1 MDLNPVESVQWGALS
16 IKRQGVPRRLVEGS
30 KGLFSTSM
38 TLCLLKKGHSFTS
51 SMARSKHCLHSQN
64 VWLHGVQGATV
75 EADLLSDSQLSS
87 VSEFNMA
94 ANVKHLLIVPGHYQC
109 GPMQRQRQSSCG
121 RSTGR
126 HKMQEQ
132 KKLKSS
138 KRIDTTGLINGRA
151 TISAASL
158 WHVPFRYHSAP
169 ILESHLHFLVLA
181 AGWRR
186 WWCSFVHHGCKVIYW
201 LRATLTAWN
210 GSQFNGIVTSRFTKI
225 RKCLSPIQS
234 LYIVKTLEC
243 IDRLT
248 CIGGNTGNR
257 I

>member
-1 MDLNPVESVQWGALS
+1 MSGFTVCKGQPLRRTCSV
-16 IKRQGVPRRLVEGS
+16 
-30 KGLFSTSM
+30 
-38 TLCLLKKGHSFTS
+38 
-51 SMARSKHCLHSQN
+51 
-64 VWLHGVQGATV
+64 TV
-75 EADLLSDSQLSS
+75 NWAPSPNS
-87 VSEFNMA
+87 NMA

-132 KKLKSS
+132 RKLKSS

-151 TISAASL
+151 TKSAASL
-158 WHVPFRYHSAP
+158 WHVPFRYHFAP

-201 LRATLTAWN
+201 LRATLTAWDGN
-210 GSQFNGIVTSRFTKI
+210 GDWSNAFKFTRQSVENGPSNSKSFCHDSKWHNIHLNIFHVCVWMYMKLHVLQCVLQCVYLSLPSTFL
-225 RKCLSPIQS
+225 KCSS
-234 LYIVKTLEC
+234 
-243 IDRLT
+243 
-248 CIGGNTGNR
+248 
-257 I
+257 